1 MLLYSLATVTQIN
14 PVVDGAVE
22 AVEYAL
28 ARERSSTPWLASGR
42 EPLRRR
48 RTSASKDSPNRQP
61 RSPAASWF
69 RPLLPSRP
77 PASMRR
83 PSRAFAAKGALAEPS
98 PASPIPIRLTFGTR
112 TASKPG
118 NWIPDSRERAPNAIA
133 SMALGPGQDCG
144 TCPCTSRIGCRQER
158 CIPARPLRTPPAGR
172 PCAKSQTRLR
182 PVGNW
187 SERLDQ
193 SAKSRPCSGAAEC
206 RSFR

>member
-28 ARERSSTPWLASGR
+28 ARERSRTASPR
-42 EPLRRR
+42 ADERVE
-48 RTSASKDSPNRQP
+48 RQP
-61 RSPAASWF
+61 EPATAITGSLMVSPSTTVMPSGIHAPPKPRLCGQGRSC
-69 RPLLPSRP
+69 R
-77 PASMRR
+77 
-83 PSRAFAAKGALAEPS
+83 ALARFANPDS
-98 PASPIPIRLTFGTR
+98 LDFGTLP
-112 TASKPG
+112 ASKPG

-133 SMALGPGQDCG
+133 SMAFGPGQGCG

-182 PVGNW
+182 PVGSW

-193 SAKSRPCSGAAEC
+193 SAKSRPCSEAAEC